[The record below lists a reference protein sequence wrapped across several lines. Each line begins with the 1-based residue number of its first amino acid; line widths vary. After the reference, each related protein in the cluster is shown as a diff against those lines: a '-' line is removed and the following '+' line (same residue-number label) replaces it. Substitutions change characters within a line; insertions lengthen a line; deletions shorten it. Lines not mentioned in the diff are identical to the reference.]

1 MVPLHYYL
9 FVSAVLFI
17 LGTLGVLTRRNALV
31 VLMSIELMMNG
42 VNLSFIAYSRYVGNM
57 TGHIYTLLSIS
68 VAAAEVAIG
77 LAILIALYRNKPTI
91 NIDDFSIMKF

>member
-9 FVSAVLFI
+9 LVSAILFM
-17 LGTLGVLTRRNALV
+17 LGTIGVLTRRNALV

-42 VNLSFIAYSRYVGNM
+42 VNLSFIAYSRYLGNM
-57 TGHIYTLLSIS
+57 EGHIYTLLSIS

-91 NIDDFSIMKF
+91 NIDDFNIMKF

>member
-9 FVSAVLFI
+9 LVSAMLFI
-17 LGTLGVLTRRNALV
+17 LGALGVLTRRNALV

-42 VNLSFIAYSRYVGNM
+42 VNLSFIAYSRYLGNM
-57 TGHIYTLLSIS
+57 EGHVYTLLSIS

-91 NIDDFSIMKF
+91 NIDDFNIMKF

>member
-1 MVPLHYYL
+1 MVPPHYYL
-9 FVSAVLFI
+9 LVSAILFI

-42 VNLSFIAYSRYVGNM
+42 VNLSFITYSRYLNDMG
-57 TGHIYTLLSIS
+57 GHIYTLLSIS

-91 NIDDFSIMKF
+91 NIDDFNIMKF

>member
-9 FVSAVLFI
+9 LVSAMLFI
-17 LGTLGVLTRRNALV
+17 LGTMGVLTRRNALV

-42 VNLSFIAYSRYVGNM
+42 VNLSFIAYSRYLGNM
-57 TGHIYTLLSIS
+57 EGLVYTLLSIS

-91 NIDDFSIMKF
+91 NIDDFNIMKF

>member
-9 FVSAVLFI
+9 LVSAMLFI
-17 LGTLGVLTRRNALV
+17 LGSRGVLTRRNALV

-42 VNLSFIAYSRYVGNM
+42 VNLSFIAYSRYLGNM
-57 TGHIYTLLSIS
+57 EGHVYTLLSIS

-91 NIDDFSIMKF
+91 NIDDFNIMKF